1 MHDGT
6 MHEPAAT
13 APRSAG
19 YVVVL
24 LGLAGFVV
32 GCFLPYSEALTGA
45 QGPTTVSLYQ
55 LVVESG
61 ETFVQTVGGLLYLFA
76 AVATLALIAFAGL
89 GGRRWAPVA
98 LAAVTVAWSLWE
110 LGILLFQSRFVSQS
124 ETGYWVL
131 LISVLVVAVGT
142 LVVSLSVPGVLRER
156 TTPRE

>member
-1 MHDGT
+1 
-6 MHEPAAT
+6 MHEPSAT

-24 LGLAGFVV
+24 LGLTGFVV
-32 GCFLPYSEALTGA
+32 GCFLPYSTALTGA
-45 QGPTTVSLYQ
+45 QGSTTVSLYQ

-76 AVATLALIAFAGL
+76 AVATLAVIAVAGL

-131 LISVLVVAVGT
+131 LISILVVAAGAV
-142 LVVSLSVPGVLRER
+142 LVWVSARAALRDR
-156 TTPRE
+156 TSPSE